1 MFSVEPSSDLILS
14 IIILAVGLE
23 ILILSQSLYY
33 NNQTEEDIDKAV
45 PDLVTLNQGLRIWD
59 S

>member
-23 ILILSQSLYY
+23 TLILSQSLYY